1 MKQVNFRPIRRAL
14 CLLLCLGVLLAAA
27 PPARAGTAG
36 SLSLSTGS
44 VSQGGSVTLRL
55 RAEQLTGLG
64 ALDLYLR
71 YDREN
76 LSYTSHTKTG
86 LGAGDGTLLLC
97 SETEAGLLH
106 LTMACA
112 SGILGTGEL
121 AQITFTARDGAAC
134 QDYPV
139 ELIVSEAL
147 DPEGASLALGASSGT
162 IRVSARQVPLVR
174 FSSQLSASQV
184 KTGETVTFSVSAGNT
199 QNMAG
204 GTFRF
209 YYDDA
214 VLKLEDITP
223 GDSLDGIYC
232 DYDKVK
238 SGYASVTC
246 LATSAIPA
254 GTFLTLR
261 FTANKPGT
269 AQIRCVPQ
277 GLIDADMNSLESSE
291 LTAQVTVTQPDPP
304 VVLPTLALSCTQEHI
319 RSGDGVDLT
328 LTLSKNS
335 GIAALVLNVNY
346 DQAVLQYTG
355 SNALSSESGIAMVND
370 GTDGTV
376 RLVYAGG
383 VLPAE
388 TVLLTLHFRANT
400 EKPVETA
407 VTLAVE
413 STLAEDGTVLQTES
427 AGKTLAIHAVKVLPA
442 VPATCSATGLTE
454 GKHCSVCGAVLT
466 AQQSVPA
473 LGHAWGAWTQ
483 TLAPGYETPGQES
496 RSCSRCKE
504 AETRVIPS
512 LLDQLLFLEIR
523 KISDNEWEM
532 DVPAG
537 VRVLLGSYLST
548 GQQQS
553 VRELSDGSA
562 AGTIRFSLPDG
573 SASAKFFFLR
583 MDYGPLCCKA
593 VGE

>member
-388 TVLLTLHFRANT
+388 TVLLTLHFQANT

>member
-1 MKQVNFRPIRRAL
+1 M
-14 CLLLCLGVLLAAA
+14 
-27 PPARAGTAG
+27 
-36 SLSLSTGS
+36 
-44 VSQGGSVTLRL
+44 
-55 RAEQLTGLG
+55 
-64 ALDLYLR
+64 
-71 YDREN
+71 
-76 LSYTSHTKTG
+76 
-86 LGAGDGTLLLC
+86 
-97 SETEAGLLH
+97 
-106 LTMACA
+106 
-112 SGILGTGEL
+112 
-121 AQITFTARDGAAC
+121 C
-134 QDYPV
+134 QNYPV

-162 IRVSARQVPLVR
+162 IQVSARQVPLVR

-214 VLKLEDITP
+214 VLTLEDIAP
-223 GDSLDGIYC
+223 GGSLDGIYC

-277 GLIDADMNSLESSE
+277 ELIDEDTNSLESAE

-388 TVLLTLHFRANT
+388 TVLLILHFRANT

-454 GKHCSVCGAVLT
+454 GAECDPCGAVITAQQVVPKLPHTEVIDAAKAPTCTETGLTEGKHCSVCGEVLAAQKVVPANGHTEVIDAAKAPTCTAAGLTEGKHCSVCCAVLT

-473 LGHAWGAWTQ
+473 LGHDWGAWTQ

-562 AGTIRFSLPDG
+562 AGTLRFSLPDD

>member
-71 YDREN
+71 YDSGN

-147 DPEGASLALGASSGT
+147 DPEGASLALGAGSGT

-214 VLKLEDITP
+214 VLTLEDIAP
-223 GDSLDGIYC
+223 GGSLDGIYC

-277 GLIDADMNSLESSE
+277 ELIDADMNSLESSE
-291 LTAQVTVTQPDPP
+291 LTAQVTVTQPDLP
-304 VVLPTLALSCTQEHI
+304 VVLPTW
-319 RSGDGVDLT
+319 RS
-328 LTLSKNS
+328 
-335 GIAALVLNVNY
+335 
-346 DQAVLQYTG
+346 
-355 SNALSSESGIAMVND
+355 
-370 GTDGTV
+370 
-376 RLVYAGG
+376 
-383 VLPAE
+383 PA
-388 TVLLTLHFRANT
+388 RR
-400 EKPVETA
+400 
-407 VTLAVE
+407 
-413 STLAEDGTVLQTES
+413 SIS
-427 AGKTLAIHAVKVLPA
+427 A
-442 VPATCSATGLTE
+442 PAT
-454 GKHCSVCGAVLT
+454 
-466 AQQSVPA
+466 
-473 LGHAWGAWTQ
+473 AWT
-483 TLAPGYETPGQES
+483 
-496 RSCSRCKE
+496 
-504 AETRVIPS
+504 
-512 LLDQLLFLEIR
+512 
-523 KISDNEWEM
+523 
-532 DVPAG
+532 
-537 VRVLLGSYLST
+537 
-548 GQQQS
+548 
-553 VRELSDGSA
+553 
-562 AGTIRFSLPDG
+562 
-573 SASAKFFFLR
+573 
-583 MDYGPLCCKA
+583 
-593 VGE
+593 